1 MSHNIVLGGL
11 VNEFSEQFDAKVMP
25 WAGTNLS
32 RAAGVQFLPMFNVFM
47 YWPTGHF
54 GQDSALGIV
63 QDPSGLM
70 ANGSESLKKVPGL
83 QQNTR
88 FPGGKKV
95 RMFFFDSNLNCT
107 THLG

>member
-1 MSHNIVLGGL
+1 VLGGL

-32 RAAGVQFLPMFNVFM
+32 RAAGVQFLPMFIVSV

-54 GQDSALGIV
+54 GQDSALGNV
-63 QDPSGLM
+63 QDPSEFL
-70 ANGSESLKKVPGL
+70 ASASDLLKKVPGL

-88 FPGGKKV
+88 FPGGNV
-95 RMFFFDSNLNCT
+95 RTFFF
-107 THLG
+107 

>member
-32 RAAGVQFLPMFNVFM
+32 RAAGVQFLSMFIVSV
-47 YWPTGHF
+47 YWPIGHF

-63 QDPSGLM
+63 QDPSRLV

-88 FPGGKKV
+88 FPGGKNV
-95 RMFFFDSNLNCT
+95 RMFFF
-107 THLG
+107 

>member
-11 VNEFSEQFDAKVMP
+11 LNEFAEQFDANVMP

-32 RAAGVQFLPMFNVFM
+32 RAAGVQFLSMFIVSM

-63 QDPSGLM
+63 QDPSGLV

-83 QQNTR
+83 QQNAR
-88 FPGGKKV
+88 FPGGNV
-95 RMFFFDSNLNCT
+95 RMSFF
-107 THLG
+107 